1 MFNHRFYLRATG
13 RGLYLLDIKMLGSMF
28 LLFCHYGREAFIFV
42 RTYLRLD
49 FLLAVFYLGT
59 NMVGTG
65 EICQVKDYRKLL
77 LVVSVLLVALLSGCA
92 RQDNTAAG
100 EYEVTDCQG
109 TVVHF
114 KEKPTRIVTMTIG
127 TDNIVLGLVKPDR
140 MIACNANLDDPN
152 SSNVVEL
159 AKQIPHRVRHPKLE
173 ELLALKPDLVI
184 SADWGTLDYV
194 TSLRDMG
201 INVVVVKAAKNLEDI
216 KYNIRLISS
225 ALGEGDKGDKLIAL
239 MEDHLYGLK
248 AKIDEQVPL
257 DQRKRVA
264 LISVVQNYGGK
275 DCIYDDECTWAG
287 VINGL
292 SEAGLN
298 RGVKLTKEMLLKIDP
313 DIIFLPSY
321 SAHGSFDNQAF
332 KDQYT
337 KDISLQQM
345 KAIKNGGI
353 REPRDAYI
361 YSSSQ
366 DFCFGAQEIAYS
378 VYGDA
383 FYLADQ
389 QHLSV
394 AE

>member
-1 MFNHRFYLRATG
+1 MYRECKITK
-13 RGLYLLDIKMLGSMF
+13 LYLALCFVILVFVFVVGCGSNQA
-28 LLFCHYGREAFIFV
+28 E
-42 RTYLRLD
+42 
-49 FLLAVFYLGT
+49 
-59 NMVGTG
+59 
-65 EICQVKDYRKLL
+65 K
-77 LVVSVLLVALLSGCA
+77 S
-92 RQDNTAAG
+92 G
-100 EYEVTDCQG
+100 EYEVTDIHG

-114 KEKPTRIVTMTIG
+114 KEKPSRIVTMTIG

-140 MIACNANLDDPN
+140 MIACNKNLDDPN

-159 AKQIPHRVRHPKLE
+159 AKQVPHRVRHPKLE
-173 ELLALKPDLVI
+173 EIVALQPDLVI
-184 SADWGTLDYV
+184 AADWGNLDYV
-194 TSLRDMG
+194 QSLRDTG
-201 INVVVVKAAKNLEDI
+201 INVVVVKGSKNLGDI
-216 KYNIRLISS
+216 KDNIRLIAAS
-225 ALGEGDKGDKLIAL
+225 LGEDEKGDKLIAL
-239 MEDHLYGLK
+239 MEERLNALK
-248 AKIDEQVPL
+248 AKIDELVPA

-275 DCIYDDECTWAG
+275 DCIYDDECQWAG

-313 DIIFLPSY
+313 DIILLPSY
-321 SAHGSFDNQAF
+321 TAHGSFDIQAY
-332 KDQYT
+332 KDQYI
-337 KDISLQQM
+337 KDPSLQQM
-345 KAIKNGGI
+345 KAIREGGI

-378 VYGDA
+378 AYGDA
-383 FYLADQ
+383 FKLEDQ